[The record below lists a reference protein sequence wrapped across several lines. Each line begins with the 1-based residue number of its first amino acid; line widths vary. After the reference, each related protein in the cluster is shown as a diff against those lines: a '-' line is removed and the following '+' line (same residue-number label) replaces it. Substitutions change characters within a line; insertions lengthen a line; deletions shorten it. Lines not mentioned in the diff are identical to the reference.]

1 MSKATND
8 PWAPQSSIPRIA
20 MPGGLDPMKLNMSSE
35 EYIAT
40 LGENMTIKM
49 LNYLSD
55 IKLILPFWGG
65 GRHRCLPWVPGLTWS
80 LGFECGYCRWGPSR

>member
-40 LGENMTIKM
+40 LGENMTIKTF
-49 LNYLSD
+49 NYLSD
-55 IKLILPFWGG
+55 IELILPFSGG
-65 GRHRCLPWVPGLTWS
+65 GRHRCLP
-80 LGFECGYCRWGPSR
+80 